1 MLKYNSKARAALL
14 AIGLVWMLVG
24 AAFGQTITVTGK
36 VVDKA
41 TNEGVPFCNVYNPD
55 EPTQGVSTDLD
66 GYYTLILPVGTKGIE
81 VSAIGYVSQF
91 KAVAAEPAEQ
101 ELNFLLAGSSFDIE
115 EVVLVAG
122 EDPAMPI
129 IRAMIAKRD
138 ELRLGKY
145 DDYAFEQYNKTEL
158 DLKNIGGKFSESKAM
173 KPFAFVFENIDST
186 SEAEPFLPTYIGEEL
201 VHVYHSTERKLDHQT
216 LIGQK
221 VSGIKNNTVVN
232 FIDRLQIKYDAYD
245 DFITIIDKP
254 FASPFGKS
262 GPAYYRYYLYDSLVI
277 DGQMT
282 YRIKFKPRRKQ
293 ETTFDGYCWV
303 AKDGYAL
310 VQYDMAM
317 SEGVNINFVSRI
329 KLGEAYGYDPEEAFW
344 LPKQKNTLIEFEA
357 LENTPGMIGRV
368 THSYRDYRLGAA
380 IEWPTDT
387 RVGGID
393 FQLKELPD
401 SVWTQKRHEK
411 LTKNEAAIYSMMD
424 SIQNVPAYKT
434 YSEILYTLAS
444 GYWRLNKV
452 ELGPYDYIFGGNIID
467 GNSYRFG
474 IRTTDAFNKKLR
486 VGGYLNYGTR
496 SQKLHHGIQITYL
509 PNRNPRTLWE
519 AEYVSDTDLNVSD
532 GQDIDSGTISSSLLR
547 RRDIVQKLMDLQQY
561 SLRVERFLPNYFA
574 VIGQIRHRQMDPY
587 GSVFDNGQGFNY
599 AYIPNLE
606 FPNHQDTIVV
616 STEISVGLRYAFKE
630 EYLEFAF
637 SRQPI
642 AGPYP
647 VVQLHYTAGLKDV
660 LGSQYAYHKL
670 DFNMRYWF
678 NVRAMGWTR
687 FILRAGKTFGQAPF
701 LLLDV
706 PNGNETFLQA
716 FRTFNAMNRFEFA
729 ADQYASLVV
738 EHHFSG
744 FLFNRIPLL
753 RKLKWREVATFKAYM
768 GSMRADNLAR
778 NAPSRFDV
786 NNPSGYLGFM
796 VPNRTPYMEAAVGIE
811 NIFKFVRID
820 AVFRLNYNDNPEALP
835 FAIKGM
841 LDFSF

>member
-1 MLKYNSKARAALL
+1 
-14 AIGLVWMLVG
+14 
-24 AAFGQTITVTGK
+24 
-36 VVDKA
+36 
-41 TNEGVPFCNVYNPD
+41 
-55 EPTQGVSTDLD
+55 
-66 GYYTLILPVGTKGIE
+66 
-81 VSAIGYVSQF
+81 
-91 KAVAAEPAEQ
+91 
-101 ELNFLLAGSSFDIE
+101 
-115 EVVLVAG
+115 
-122 EDPAMPI
+122 
-129 IRAMIAKRD
+129 
-138 ELRLGKY
+138 
-145 DDYAFEQYNKTEL
+145 
-158 DLKNIGGKFSESKAM
+158 
-173 KPFAFVFENIDST
+173 
-186 SEAEPFLPTYIGEEL
+186 
-201 VHVYHSTERKLDHQT
+201 
-216 LIGQK
+216 
-221 VSGIKNNTVVN
+221 
-232 FIDRLQIKYDAYD
+232 
-245 DFITIIDKP
+245 
-254 FASPFGKS
+254 
-262 GPAYYRYYLYDSLVI
+262 
-277 DGQMT
+277 
-282 YRIKFKPRRKQ
+282 
-293 ETTFDGYCWV
+293 
-303 AKDGYAL
+303 
-310 VQYDMAM
+310 
-317 SEGVNINFVSRI
+317 
-329 KLGEAYGYDPEEAFW
+329 
-344 LPKQKNTLIEFEA
+344 
-357 LENTPGMIGRV
+357 
-368 THSYRDYRLGAA
+368 
-380 IEWPTDT
+380 
-387 RVGGID
+387 
-393 FQLKELPD
+393 
-401 SVWTQKRHEK
+401 
-411 LTKNEAAIYSMMD
+411 
-424 SIQNVPAYKT
+424 
-434 YSEILYTLAS
+434 
-444 GYWRLNKV
+444 
-452 ELGPYDYIFGGNIID
+452 
-467 GNSYRFG
+467 
-474 IRTTDAFNKKLR
+474 
-486 VGGYLNYGTR
+486 
-496 SQKLHHGIQITYL
+496 
-509 PNRNPRTLWE
+509 
-519 AEYVSDTDLNVSD
+519 VSDTDLNVSD